1 MVDRNPIRAMHDP
14 LIFVENRPMPAI
26 TAMQQLLAAH
36 PDLQDFGF
44 GVFDPRRKSR
54 EQREH
59 EIAGRQS
66 GSRSGCAR
74 TDAALRPQRKRDGPD
89 DWSRPSY
96 LAAELTEK
104 KMQMKGN

>member
-44 GVFDPRRKSR
+44 GV
-54 EQREH
+54 
-59 EIAGRQS
+59 
-66 GSRSGCAR
+66 
-74 TDAALRPQRKRDGPD
+74 
-89 DWSRPSY
+89 
-96 LAAELTEK
+96 
-104 KMQMKGN
+104 